1 MKVEQAWRSGCGVGV
16 VKTSEDWSRQDARG
30 RLADGCA
37 VDRRV
42 SQGLVPAALV
52 VVADELGE
60 DRAEVLFAED
70 DQMVEALRGAVCHHI
85 RESSDEFSHVLQGE
99 GLLHKS

>member
-1 MKVEQAWRSGCGVGV
+1 MKVGRLGLRLRRRCG
-16 VKTSEDWSRQDARG
+16 EDLRGLESPGPRG

-60 DRAEVLFAED
+60 DRAEVSFAED
-70 DQMVEALRGAVCHHI
+70 DQMVEALRGAVCHRI